1 MKKIK
6 LIKDL
11 NELDLMNL
19 CELWNYPKFHGT
31 QIYKW
36 LFQKRCNSMNEMS
49 DLPLN
54 LKNMLNIVL
63 LKVGVLNFQRCK
75 KKYRKKYVCNFTNY

>member
-19 CELWNYPKFHGT
+19 CEVWNYPKFHGT
-31 QIYKW
+31 QI
-36 LFQKRCNSMNEMS
+36 
-49 DLPLN
+49 
-54 LKNMLNIVL
+54 
-63 LKVGVLNFQRCK
+63 
-75 KKYRKKYVCNFTNY
+75 